1 MEDRRPKALQIG
13 NPLAGTSGAQRVSPA
28 GRELTRLESTIID
41 LYVRGLAR
49 RKIAR
54 LLIDHLAH
62 AANGESMSA
71 RMQLAVRRLRN
82 LERRKWFR
90 DLLWERAMIAT
101 DMASPRIMA
110 GITQKATEGRV
121 DAAKL
126 ALSITGRYTE
136 QGDVQA
142 TQVNIV
148 FGADIPR
155 PERHGIDSQKP
166 AEVDEGDWEEID
178 PQE

>member
-1 MEDRRPKALQIG
+1 MAVPEPKDPKERNSLAQTSMSDRVGPI
-13 NPLAGTSGAQRVSPA
+13 
-28 GRELTRLESTIID
+28 GRELTRLESVVLD
-41 LYVRGLAR
+41 LYVQGLTR

-54 LLIDHLAH
+54 LLLEHLAPRL
-62 AANGESMSA
+62 NGEGLNA
-71 RMQLAVRRLRN
+71 RLQLAGRRLRN

-90 DLLWERAMIAT
+90 DLLWERAMVAA
-101 DMASPRIMA
+101 DMKTPQIMA

-155 PERHGIDSQKP
+155 PSRHGIASQKV
-166 AEVDEGDWEEID
+166 AEDEPIIEGEWTES
-178 PQE
+178 

>member
-1 MEDRRPKALQIG
+1 MEDRRPKALEIG
-13 NPLAGTSGAQRVSPA
+13 NPLARTSASQKVSPA
-28 GRELTRLESTIID
+28 GRELTRLESVILD

-54 LLIDHLAH
+54 LLIEHLAP
-62 AANGESMSA
+62 AANGESLNA
-71 RMQLAVRRLRN
+71 RLQLATKRLRN
-82 LERRKWFR
+82 LEGRRWFR

-155 PERHGIDSQKP
+155 PSRHGIASQKV
-166 AEVDEGDWEEID
+166 AEDEPIIEGEWTES
-178 PQE
+178 

>member
-1 MEDRRPKALQIG
+1 MAVPEPIHQK
-13 NPLAGTSGAQRVSPA
+13 NHLAH
-28 GRELTRLESTIID
+28 RESTIAKHRGPEHEEPSRLESTIID
-41 LYVRGLAR
+41 LYVRGLTR

-54 LLIDHLAH
+54 LLVDHLAMPRE
-62 AANGESMSA
+62 GESVNGRLKRA
-71 RMQLAVRRLRN
+71 TRRLRH
-82 LERRKWFR
+82 LEGRKWFR
-90 DLLWERAMIAT
+90 DLLWERAMIAA
-101 DMASPRIMA
+101 DMRTPNIMA
-110 GITQKATEGRV
+110 GVVRKAEEGRV

-155 PERHGIDSQKP
+155 PARHGIEGQSA
-166 AEVDEGDWEEID
+166 AEDVEDAEWED
-178 PQE
+178 AS